1 MTLWDRLK
9 DSVQTMQ
16 AQLTAKKHELQ
27 SGAFR
32 DASMAM
38 CALVAA
44 ADGTIDSSERRRV
57 AQLIAT
63 NDVLQNF
70 PPGDLHRRFEDHLDE
85 LTTDFAL
92 GTASAMREIGKAKR
106 RPAEARAVIQIG
118 IVIGCADG
126 YFDESERGVVREA
139 CSALDIRPTEFDLH
153 RPLRVPRSPYRAPDE
168 LPQAAGERVSGRAD
182 SGTRRAIRPG
192 AAMPGDDLQVF
203 LKALTSGTRQKLFAH
218 FADGEELTVGEAAE
232 RAGLGPS
239 TTSEHLAVLRRG
251 GLLQSTRSGKLV
263 RYRADREGIAELL
276 GQLHSYLL
284 APSEPRDTP
293 PAHG

>member
-1 MTLWDRLK
+1 MTLWDRLR

-44 ADGTIDSSERRRV
+44 ADGTIDPSERGRV

-70 PPGDLHRRFEDHLDE
+70 PPEDLHRRFEDHLDE
-85 LTTDFAL
+85 LTTDFTL

-126 YFDESERGVVREA
+126 YFDESERDVVRQA
-139 CSALDIRPTEFDLH
+139 CSALDIPPNEFDLH
-153 RPLRVPRSPYRAPDE
+153 RPLRVPRPYRAPGE
-168 LPQAAGERVSGRAD
+168 LPRAAGDRVSGRAD
-182 SGTRRAIRPG
+182 AGTGRAVRPG
-192 AAMPGDDLQVF
+192 AAVPGDDLQVF

-218 FADGEELTVGEAAE
+218 FADGEELTVGEVAE

>member
-1 MTLWDRLK
+1 MVGDR
-9 DSVQTMQ
+9 
-16 AQLTAKKHELQ
+16 A
-27 SGAFR
+27 
-32 DASMAM
+32 
-38 CALVAA
+38 
-44 ADGTIDSSERRRV
+44 
-57 AQLIAT
+57 
-63 NDVLQNF
+63 
-70 PPGDLHRRFEDHLDE
+70 
-85 LTTDFAL
+85 
-92 GTASAMREIGKAKR
+92 
-106 RPAEARAVIQIG
+106 
-118 IVIGCADG
+118 
-126 YFDESERGVVREA
+126 
-139 CSALDIRPTEFDLH
+139 
-153 RPLRVPRSPYRAPDE
+153 
-168 LPQAAGERVSGRAD
+168 SGRAD
-182 SGTRRAIRPG
+182 SGTGRAIRPG
-192 AAMPGDDLQVF
+192 AAVPGDDLQVF